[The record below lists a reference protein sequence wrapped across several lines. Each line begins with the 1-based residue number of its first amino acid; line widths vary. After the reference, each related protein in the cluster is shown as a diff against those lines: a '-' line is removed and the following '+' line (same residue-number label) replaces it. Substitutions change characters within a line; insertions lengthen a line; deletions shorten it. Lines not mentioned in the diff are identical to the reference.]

1 MITREQGLLTWAS
14 RWCTLTAWRRDL
26 SEVKVEIS
34 NRIHA
39 GRLGT
44 CFSRQQ
50 RVVIYK
56 GDSFVDEL
64 GTVLHELAHAATIG
78 SSHDE
83 RWQTVYSAAVAEV
96 TGIAV
101 TPCAYNYEVLNAAA
115 KDAVRTWWRTSGNAA
130 IWRMAHRKD
139 VGHAPGHE

>member
-14 RWCTLTAWRRDL
+14 RWRTLTAWRRDL

-34 NRIHA
+34 NRVHA

-78 SSHDE
+78 SAHDE
-83 RWQTVYSAAVAEV
+83 RWQAVYSAA
-96 TGIAV
+96 
-101 TPCAYNYEVLNAAA
+101 
-115 KDAVRTWWRTSGNAA
+115 
-130 IWRMAHRKD
+130 AHHLREPPRRRLHRALPLPD
-139 VGHAPGHE
+139 EGQQAREPRAR